1 MSNENSAAPTGKKS
15 KHELE
20 KVSGEPS
27 KEDREDIPPSPKSPV
42 EDSDATPEGLRD
54 APALEEDDDSLV
66 KPENS

>member
-1 MSNENSAAPTGKKS
+1 MSNENSVAPTGKKF
-15 KHELE
+15 KHEPE
-20 KVSGEPS
+20 KVSEKPTN
-27 KEDREDIPPSPKSPV
+27 EDWEDIHPIPKSPV